1 MDFEPQ
7 EENKL
12 FNGLLYKVS
21 LSSTV
26 SAPENLAAGLRGFGF
41 VSSRGVGV
49 TDVAELC
56 LQSSLQR
63 LFRLYC

>member
-1 MDFEPQ
+1 M
-7 EENKL
+7 
-12 FNGLLYKVS
+12 GLLYKVS

-26 SAPENLAAGLRGFGF
+26 SAPENLAAGLRGF

-63 LFRLYC
+63 LFLLYCQMKVSFCQD